1 MHFKFASLSL
11 NAVPC
16 MLATHG
22 DELPTLAVLRLK
34 LRDGEAPNPHSN
46 VIRGTST
53 LGQLQSELS

>member
-1 MHFKFASLSL
+1 
-11 NAVPC
+11 